1 MFIMTIQEEFT
12 ITHAIEKIKALKQ
25 ILDENMI
32 AIDIANYPTLTAYL
46 KADAC
51 ISACGLTIPSRFKTE
66 LFKHGYI
73 IVGATYNVIKYIR
86 ETLAPDFNYVVEQ
99 IE

>member
-1 MFIMTIQEEFT
+1 MTVQEEFT
-12 ITHAIEKIKALKQ
+12 FAHAVGKIKELKQ
-25 ILDENMI
+25 ILNENMI
-32 AIDIANYPTLTAYL
+32 AIDIANYPTLAAYL

-73 IVGATYNVIKYIR
+73 IIGATYSVTKYIR
-86 ETLAPDFNYVVEQ
+86 ETLASDFNYVVEL
-99 IE
+99 ID